1 MAAILGPSFLPRLEQ
16 LLKQLGVLYGVVGV
30 VVVHERMDFLRRP
43 LHLLDARYPL
53 RKLLVLVVMAK
64 AQIWWRSFDIP
75 RLMVAAVQADDR
87 QAARGHLGH
96 GRHARPVTL
105 RHVHCDE
112 WDVPRAKESE
122 RPIDVT
128 RVQPF
133 RPAELDRDLKAEHP
147 LLALLDVGEGA
158 RRGQE
163 PGRKL
168 KEDCAELARRAERLE
183 RLAKSFP

>member
-75 RLMVAAVQADDR
+75 RLMVAAVQAEGR
-87 QAARGHLGH
+87 QVARGHL
-96 GRHARPVTL
+96 RLRLPALPVTVPCV
-105 RHVHCDE
+105 RCGE
-112 WDVPRAKESE
+112 WNAPRTKESE

-133 RPAELDRDLKAEHP
+133 RPPELDRDLKAE
-147 LLALLDVGEGA
+147 
-158 RRGQE
+158 
-163 PGRKL
+163 
-168 KEDCAELARRAERLE
+168 
-183 RLAKSFP
+183 